1 MDFSLE
7 QTVVVINGHTF
18 TGFSDDTDAIS
29 FPNID
34 LANVVR
40 GADGKMVAVSTGDKG
55 GPFILK
61 LLPNSKS
68 VKFMMNAVAAQL
80 NSASVK
86 WNGIVRDS
94 RNQINFVL
102 ANGTLTNAPIGQTIG
117 KGSAKN
123 AEFTIE
129 FERIT
134 PDYLASTL

>member
-34 LANVVR
+34 LATVVR

-55 GPFILK
+55 GPFLIK
-61 LLPNSKS
+61 LLPNSPS
-68 VKFMMNAVAAQL
+68 VKFMMNAVSAQL
-80 NSASVK
+80 AGGSVK
-86 WNGIVRDS
+86 WNGIVRDAL
-94 RNQINFVL
+94 NQVNFALV
-102 ANGTLTNAPIGQTIG
+102 NGTLTNAPVGQSIG

-129 FERIT
+129 FERIL
-134 PDYLASTL
+134 PDYLAATF

>member
-29 FPNID
+29 FPNIEM
-34 LANVVR
+34 ATVVR

-55 GPFILK
+55 GPIILK
-61 LLPNSKS
+61 LLPNSPS
-68 VKFMMNAVAAQL
+68 IKFMMNAVAAQL
-80 NSASVK
+80 NGGSVK
-86 WNGIVRDS
+86 WNGIVRDAL
-94 RNQINFVL
+94 NQINFAL
-102 ANGTLTNAPIGQTIG
+102 FNGTLTNAPSGQTIG

-123 AEFTIE
+123 GEFTIE
-129 FERIT
+129 FERII

>member
-34 LANVVR
+34 LASVVR

-55 GPFILK
+55 GPFIIK
-61 LLPNSKS
+61 LLPNSPS

-80 NSASVK
+80 NGGSVK

-94 RNQINFVL
+94 LNQVNFAL
-102 ANGTLTNAPIGQTIG
+102 TNGTLTNAPVGQTIG
-117 KGSAKN
+117 KGDAGN
-123 AEFTIE
+123 REFTIE

-134 PDYLASTL
+134 PDYLSSTL

>member
-1 MDFSLE
+1 MDFSVE
-7 QTVVVINGHTF
+7 QTVVLINGHTF
-18 TGFSDDTDAIS
+18 TGFSDDADAIS

-34 LANVVR
+34 IASVVR

-61 LLPNSKS
+61 LLPNSPS
-68 VKFMMNAVAAQL
+68 VKFMMNAVMAQL
-80 NSASVK
+80 NGGSVK
-86 WNGIVRDS
+86 WNGIIRDS
-94 RNQINFVL
+94 INQINYAVI
-102 ANGTLTNAPIGQTIG
+102 NGTLTNVPIGQTVG

-129 FERIT
+129 FESII

>member
-18 TGFSDDTDAIS
+18 TGFSDDSDALS

-34 LANVVR
+34 MATVVR

-55 GPFILK
+55 GPLILK

-68 VKFMMNAVAAQL
+68 VKFMMNAVTSQL
-80 NSASVK
+80 NGGAVK
-86 WNGIVRDS
+86 WNGIIRDAN
-94 RNQINFVL
+94 NQIDYTVV
-102 ANGTLTNAPIGQTIG
+102 NGTLTNAPIGQTIG
-117 KGSAKN
+117 KGAAKN

-129 FERIT
+129 FERIA
-134 PDYLASTL
+134 PNYLSSTL

>member
-1 MDFSLE
+1 MDFSAE

-61 LLPNSKS
+61 LLPNSPS
-68 VKFMMNAVAAQL
+68 VKFMMNSVAAQL
-80 NSASVK
+80 HGGAVK
-86 WNGIVRDS
+86 WNGIVRDAL
-94 RNQINFVL
+94 NQVNFAL
-102 ANGTLTNAPIGQTIG
+102 INGTLTNAPVGQTIG
-117 KGSAKN
+117 KGEAKN

-134 PDYLASTL
+134 PDYLASTF